1 MKTDLK
7 LPNIENAVLDIEKL
21 TEYCLSNEHYI
32 GKHKA
37 KVFKNRLNI
46 TVDDSFELKRKILE
60 NLENYETHKTFSD
73 FFGTRYFVD
82 IEIRKLDKS
91 GIVRT
96 HWIIKVNENFP
107 RFVSCYVK
115 TN

>member
-1 MKTDLK
+1 MK
-7 LPNIENAVLDIEKL
+7 LPNYEKAVLDIEKL
-21 TEYCLSNEHYI
+21 TEYCLNFEHEV

-46 TVDDSFELKRKILE
+46 KVDDSFELKRKIIE
-60 NLENYETHKTFSD
+60 NLENFEAHRTFSD

-82 IEIRKLDKS
+82 MDIKMFDKS

-96 HWIIKVNENFP
+96 LWIIKVNL
-107 RFVSCYVK
+107 K
-115 TN
+115 I